1 MGTHFFVIVFLFV
14 IAPIVIIYLESKY
27 SLAKKIGAVLI
38 CYGLG
43 ILIGN
48 IGILPATSEAYH
60 KLLEGAVFIPFEK
73 MKEYFTAGMV
83 TESDVSR
90 NAIAF
95 IQDTF
100 TNITILLSLPLIL
113 FSLDVKRW
121 MSQAKSAIG
130 SLLIGLFTV
139 LLMIF
144 IGWWMFKGSIP
155 EIWKVS
161 GLLVGVY
168 TGGTPNMAAI
178 KTALNVSQEVY
189 ILTHTYEMTLGAIYL
204 VFIFSIGQRVFLWFL
219 PAYKPHATEQETA
232 NPSIEVPKMDLQE
245 EFESY
250 DGFFTKGTFLPVMAA
265 FGLSVLILGVSFGI
279 SRLFSPD
286 FANAAVVILV
296 TSLGIGMSFI
306 PRVRKIKKTFQLG
319 MYLILIFCVS
329 VASMADVSKLT
340 DISISLFYYVGIAM
354 FGSHILHAVIA
365 RFFKIDADTVI
376 ISGSALIC
384 SPPFVPVVASALK
397 NREIILTGMFVGI
410 AGYAIGNY
418 LGVIV
423 AYALRAF

>member
-1 MGTHFFVIVFLFV
+1 MGTHFFVIIFLF
-14 IAPIVIIYLESKY
+14 IISPIVIIYLESKY
-27 SLAKKIGAVLI
+27 SIAKKIGAVLI

-43 ILIGN
+43 IFIGN

-60 KLLEGAVFIPFEK
+60 NLLNGAVYLPFTK
-73 MKEYFTAGMV
+73 MKEYLASGLV
-83 TESDVSR
+83 TEQDVSR

-95 IQDTF
+95 IQDMF
-100 TNITILLSLPLIL
+100 TNIAILLCLPLIL
-113 FSLDVKRW
+113 FSLDVKKW
-121 MSQAKSAIG
+121 MTHAKAAIG

-161 GLLVGVY
+161 GMLVGVY

-178 KTALNVSQEVY
+178 KTALNVSQELY

-204 VFIFSIGQRVFLWFL
+204 VFIFSVGQKVFLWFL
-219 PAYKPHATEQETA
+219 PAYKSKETKTEDNLSQ
-232 NPSIEVPKMDLQE
+232 IDVPRIDLQE

-250 DGFFTKGTFLPVMAA
+250 DGFFKKGTFLPLLAA
-265 FGLSVLILGVSFGI
+265 FGLSVLILGVSFAL
-279 SRLFSPD
+279 SKLFSKD

-296 TSLGIGMSFI
+296 TSFGIALSFV
-306 PRVRKIKKTFQLG
+306 PRVRRIKKTFQLG
-319 MYLILIFCVS
+319 MYLILIFCIS
-329 VASMADVSKLT
+329 VASMADVSKLAN
-340 DISISLFYYVGIAM
+340 ISISLFYYVGIAM
-354 FGSHILHAVIA
+354 FGSHLLHAFVA

-397 NREIILTGMFVGI
+397 NREVILTGMFVGI
-410 AGYAIGNY
+410 AGYAVGNY

-423 AYALRAF
+423 AYILK